1 LGKRDFLNDNGVSE
15 FRKPLFERVRKDS
28 ILRGKFPRGLKI
40 LRLNDLE
47 TFLKFDNDTILA
59 FNGAPQSSVIF
70 LVLAQKRLNF
80 LSGKVGLNFICDFML
95 KSVEFLFEL
104 LNLSFIHV
112 NDSICFFELAL
123 IFRQ

>member
-1 LGKRDFLNDNGVSE
+1 MNDNGVSE
-15 FRKPLFERVRKDS
+15 FRKPLFERVSKDS